1 MRLTYA
7 PGKKNKIH
15 VSIDGEY
22 RFTVDADFWFS
33 LGIYQ
38 DAEISEAELTALLEE
53 VATRRA
59 FNKGMD
65 YLSRRAHSK
74 KELVEKISKTSDKKY
89 AIMAVDMLE
98 QRGYVSDEDF
108 AAQYYEY
115 LQRVRHF
122 GKKRIAA
129 ELARKGIDRA
139 IIAQLE
145 QSDEADPCAEIAAL
159 LEGKFAGKFGDE
171 KGKQRTI
178 NALLRLGYSYSD
190 IRSAISEHDITS
202 CSNE

>member
-15 VSIDGEY
+15 ISIDGEY
-22 RFTVDADFWFS
+22 CFTVDADFWFS

-38 DAEISEAELTALLEE
+38 DSEISEAELTALEEE
-53 VATRRA
+53 VSTRRA

-65 YLSRRAHSK
+65 FLSRRAHSK
-74 KELVEKISKTSDKKY
+74 KELVEKISKTSEKKY
-89 AIMAVDMLE
+89 AIIAVDMLE
-98 QRGYVSDEDF
+98 ERGYADDEDF

-115 LQRVRHF
+115 LQRVKHF

-129 ELARKGIDRA
+129 ELARKGIDRS
-139 IIAQLE
+139 IIAQLLE
-145 QSDEADPCAEIAAL
+145 NDEADPQAEIVAL
-159 LEGKFAGKFGDE
+159 LEGKFAGRFGDE

-178 NALLRLGYSYSD
+178 NALLRLGYNYSD
-190 IRSAISEHDITS
+190 IRSALYS
-202 CSNE
+202 CDVLSQE